1 MAVSPERKVY
11 TGVRT
16 VIDRNIHTSMA
27 PVLGGLFHGN
37 IPTWLEAEDA
47 VHLWVSTLA
56 TC

>member
-27 PVLGGLFHGN
+27 QVLGGLFHGN
-37 IPTWLEAEDA
+37 IPKWIEAEDA
-47 VHLWVSTLA
+47 VHQWVSEFA
-56 TC
+56 TY